1 MGKRANENLAKDGLN
16 SICLY
21 AMPAGR
27 FPITKWL
34 TMIEIMALTHLIIC
48 QYYVARGMGINRITV
63 IPVKS
68 SAIHKYCH
76 CFIRTLLSD
85 VPKHFTVYLFGLPNK
100 TEAQSKVMC
109 KLFPVNPW
117 VCKRKQHIILNIF
130 PVSIFHFNLIYQ
142 HYIFCKTHFRILT
155 SMEVIYSVEFLQWHC
170 HSPERFY
177 QPHHKTPENISP
189 SSSVS
194 HSLVF

>member
-1 MGKRANENLAKDGLN
+1 MTDYDWNHGSDAPHYLSVLCCKKDGHQQDHCY
-16 SICLY
+16 SSQ
-21 AMPAGR
+21 
-27 FPITKWL
+27 
-34 TMIEIMALTHLIIC
+34 IIC
-48 QYYVARGMGINRITV
+48 N
-63 IPVKS
+63 
-68 SAIHKYCH
+68 HKYCH
-76 CFIRTLLSD
+76 CFIRKLLSD
-85 VPKHFTVYLFGLPNK
+85 MPKHFTVYLFGLPNK

-109 KLFPVNPW
+109 NLFPVNPW

-155 SMEVIYSVEFLQWHC
+155 SVEVIYSVEFLQWHC

-177 QPHHKTPENISP
+177 QPYHKTPENISP
-189 SSSVS
+189 SSSIS